1 METIENLTFEEF
13 QAFLL
18 IYCAGADLEFKE
30 EEKEIILQFINED
43 GYKRVLRL
51 YERLNDYDRTQWLI
65 VNKSRIIKSPE
76 DKVKLLEKMEDVF
89 KSDGHY
95 SIMEQNMM
103 RMVKRFL

>member
-30 EEKEIILQFINED
+30 EEKEIILQFIDEA
-43 GYKRVLRL
+43 GFKKVLRI
-51 YERLNDYDRTQWLI
+51 YEGLNDYDRTQWLI
-65 VNKSRIIKSPE
+65 VNKARIIKTAE
-76 DKVKLLEKMEDVF
+76 DKEKLLEKMEEVF

-95 SIMEQNMM
+95 SVMEQNMM
-103 RMVKRFL
+103 RMVSRFL